1 MATSAVNSGGRLDRL
16 PISAFHYRVL
26 GLVGAGMFLDAFEIY
41 LARAAFSRRWQN
53 PDGPISRIMAAS
65 FRRRSPV

>member
-41 LARAAFSRRWQN
+41 LARAAFSRRW
-53 PDGPISRIMAAS
+53 
-65 FRRRSPV
+65 